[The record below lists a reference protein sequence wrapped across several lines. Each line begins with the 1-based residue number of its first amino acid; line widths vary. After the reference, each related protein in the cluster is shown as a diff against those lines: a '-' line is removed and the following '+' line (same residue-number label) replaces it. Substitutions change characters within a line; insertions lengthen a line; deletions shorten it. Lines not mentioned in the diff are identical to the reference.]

1 MQQQRQAE
9 QEQEKEFALPPAS
22 ANNRRVFAYLLKRG
36 ISRKALMK
44 KLETNEK
51 AFALLMNVT
60 HSTVR
65 LWTTGAA
72 RPCSMARRLMQIYES
87 GPEIVSKIAGESCPE
102 KGGRQTSEAKEQ
114 TASCGK

>member
-1 MQQQRQAE
+1 MNND
-9 QEQEKEFALPPAS
+9 KS
-22 ANNRRVFAYLLKRG
+22 AIQVIAGAARCPEYSPSMV
-36 ISRKALMK
+36 KALMK

-60 HSTVR
+60 PSTVR

-72 RPCSMARRLMQIYES
+72 HPCGMARRLMQIYES

-102 KGGRQTSEAKEQ
+102 KGGSPKNGMKEQ
-114 TASCGK
+114 DVSCKSTCKAKYDDTRKE

>member
-1 MQQQRQAE
+1 MNND
-9 QEQEKEFALPPAS
+9 KS
-22 ANNRRVFAYLLKRG
+22 AIQVIAGAARCPEYSPSMV
-36 ISRKALMK
+36 KALMK

-51 AFALLMNVT
+51 AFALLMNV
-60 HSTVR
+60 
-65 LWTTGAA
+65 AA

>member
-1 MQQQRQAE
+1 MNND
-9 QEQEKEFALPPAS
+9 KS
-22 ANNRRVFAYLLKRG
+22 AIQVIAGAARCPEYSPSMV
-36 ISRKALMK
+36 KALMK

-60 HSTVR
+60 PSTVR

-72 RPCSMARRLMQIYES
+72 HPCGMARRLMQIYESGPARRLMQIYES

>member
-1 MQQQRQAE
+1 MNND
-9 QEQEKEFALPPAS
+9 KS
-22 ANNRRVFAYLLKRG
+22 AIQVIAGAARCPEYSPSMV
-36 ISRKALMK
+36 KALMK

-60 HSTVR
+60 PSRCAFGQRALPILRH
-65 LWTTGAA
+65 G
-72 RPCSMARRLMQIYES
+72 PELMQIYES

-102 KGGRQTSEAKEQ
+102 KGGRQTSETKEQ